1 MISPFLKDK
10 MGKTRAVHNQ
20 KYKKEYGKQFPVAE
34 SALGLQHAFCI
45 VCSAD
50 FSINHGGMN
59 DIQKHMN
66 SKKHK
71 AFSEIKD
78 KARPI
83 STFFSSSG
91 DLDVIRAETLFT
103 EFIIEH
109 SLPFSVA
116 DHCTKLFRKMFPD
129 SNVAKKYSCGRTKT
143 SYLVEALG
151 KQSKQSILDV
161 IRVSPFSMATDG
173 STDYED
179 VKLYPICVRYCDP
192 NSGKVNSVILSL
204 KECNKPSTGENIFKL
219 LEAEMDELEIPWE
232 NLICFSADNASV
244 MLGKMKGVAAFLL
257 RQAPSLHIAGEFL
270 CLKFRF

>member
-1 MISPFLKDK
+1 

-45 VCSAD
+45 VCSAN

-109 SLPFSVA
+109 NLPFSVA
-116 DHCTKLFRKMFPD
+116 DHCTTKLFRKMWGEKVEGKGQFAPLKWRE
-129 SNVAKKYSCGRTKT
+129 KKIDPKVLCTPPPPPPPPPIYGLLPQSFGGSRPRRHFCIGSVSRVVVSFILMNLLFCHHGSFLGGTR
-143 SYLVEALG
+143 LAALM
-151 KQSKQSILDV
+151 
-161 IRVSPFSMATDG
+161 F
-173 STDYED
+173 
-179 VKLYPICVRYCDP
+179 CC
-192 NSGKVNSVILSL
+192 
-204 KECNKPSTGENIFKL
+204 
-219 LEAEMDELEIPWE
+219 
-232 NLICFSADNASV
+232 
-244 MLGKMKGVAAFLL
+244 
-257 RQAPSLHIAGEFL
+257 
-270 CLKFRF
+270 